1 MSERTRASSPVIDRT
16 LTTLMSPRLTP
27 LKRFTQPLVV
37 GLAAAIVTVVA
48 CTGKKASTVPIPT
61 AAIERRDIVVDA
73 SATGAVEPINVVEV
87 KSKASGQITQMPVE
101 TGTLVKPG
109 DLIVQ
114 LDTRD
119 VKNQYDQSLA
129 DVRAAEAKL
138 QVSESQKKRTD
149 DLFKSRI
156 ITAQEQEASVLDF
169 ANAQAQLVRA
179 RTNLDLAQ
187 QRLEDATVR
196 APISGTVIEK
206 TVSLG
211 QVITSGTSSLGGG
224 TTLIKMADLNKVR
237 VRALVT
243 EADIG
248 TIQPNMAATVTVD
261 AYPDRPFRGTVEK
274 IEPQAVV
281 QQSVTMFPVLIT
293 ISNVEGLLKPGMN
306 GEVSI
311 LIDRRDNVIA
321 VPNDAIR
328 NVREAATAA
337 AALGL
342 NPDSVQAQIRAQ
354 MTSMGGGMGG
364 RQGGGNGGTTP
375 TGAVTPNVSRGD
387 VALTPVVDQGG
398 QGGQDGRRQMPEVSD
413 KDCAAVK
420 AAFAK
425 HPDAEQKLNG
435 LRGRVQSGELD
446 FQAMRAESQKIYESA
461 GVDARIAGACRMR
474 DRQRAGGDSAFRGG
488 RPGGAQSAQQS
499 GQGGRGDRG
508 FVPGG
513 GSGVSTPVQAGE
525 FPARRPRP
533 SLVFIAENGTYTP
546 RVVRLGVG
554 NFDYTEVVSG
564 LKEGEQVALLAAAAM
579 QAKREEQNNRMR
591 GMGGLPGITPQ
602 RPGGGAPG
610 GGGGAG
616 GGAPRGG
623 AQGGGQ
629 ARP

>member
-1 MSERTRASSPVIDRT
+1 M
-16 LTTLMSPRLTP
+16 
-27 LKRFTQPLVV
+27 KRFTLVFV
-37 GLAAAIVTVVA
+37 AGVAAVTLGVVA
-48 CTGKKASTVPIPT
+48 CNSKKASTIPIPT

-129 DVRAAEAKL
+129 DVKAAEAKL
-138 QVSESQKKRTD
+138 QVSEAQKKRSD
-149 DLFKSRI
+149 DLFQGRI
-156 ITAQEQEASVLDF
+156 ITAQEHETAALDY
-169 ANAQAQLVRA
+169 ANSQAALVRA

-224 TTLIKMADLNKVR
+224 TTLIKMADLNQVR

-248 TIQPNMAATVTVD
+248 TISSGMGATVTVD
-261 AYPDRPFRGTVEK
+261 AYPDRPFRGSVEK

-311 LIDRRDNVIA
+311 LIDRRDNVLA

-328 NVREAATAA
+328 NLREAATAA
-337 AALGL
+337 TALGL
-342 NPDSVQAQIRAQ
+342 NVDSVTAQVRAQ
-354 MTSMGGGMGG
+354 MSSMMGGGGGGG
-364 RQGGGNGGTTP
+364 RPSGANGGTPGGAPGAAP
-375 TGAVTPNVSRGD
+375 TSGSTPNVSRGE
-387 VALTPVVDQGG
+387 VMLTSDQ
-398 QGGQDGRRQMPEVSD
+398 QGQDGQGRGGRGQMPEVSD
-413 KDCAAVK
+413 KDCDAVK
-420 AAFAK
+420 AAFTK
-425 HPDAEQKLNG
+425 HPDAEQKLTG

-446 FQAMRAESQKIYESA
+446 FQAVRAESQKIYESI
-461 GVDARIAGACRMR
+461 GLDARVAGACRMR
-474 DRQRAGGDSAFRGG
+474 DRQRAGGDTSRRGG
-488 RPGGAQSAQQS
+488 RQFGDNAQRGNVG
-499 GQGGRGDRG
+499 GQGDRS
-508 FVPGG
+508 FVPERGG
-513 GSGVSTPVQAGE
+513 GVSTPVQAGE
-525 FPARRPRP
+525 FPSRRARP
-533 SLVFIAENGTYTP
+533 SLVFVAENGTYKP
-546 RVVRLGVG
+546 RIVRLGVA

-591 GMGGLPGITPQ
+591 GMGGLPGISQP
-602 RPGGGAPG
+602 RPGGA
-610 GGGGAG
+610 GGAG
-616 GGAPRGG
+616 GGAGRQGG
-623 AQGGGQ
+623 GGGQ